1 MKKFLPA
8 IVLVLSV
15 NFGYTQSVIRSI
27 MHDGIARSYRLYVPS
42 IYDGTEPVPIV
53 FNLHGYT
60 SNANQQEFYGDFR
73 PISDTA
79 NFILVHPDGTED
91 ATGTTF
97 WNAFGSPTETV
108 DDVGFISALIDTLAA
123 NYNVDLN
130 RIYSTGMSNGGFM
143 SYHLACTLSER
154 ITAIAS
160 VTGAMIDPAFLSCDP
175 VHPTPAMQI
184 HGTADPTVPYNG
196 STGVLGAFESAEY
209 WVAFNNCNPTPVET
223 AVPDVDM
230 TDMCTADHFVYSGGD
245 AGSSVEFYRVNGGA
259 HTWPGTNP
267 FFSTL
272 GVTNQDFSA
281 SVEIWRFF
289 SQYRLNE
296 LVGIE
301 NGESADG
308 FNVFPN
314 PSNGEMNIRFDNAMD
329 RTIQVQ
335 NSLGQTIQEFNSY
348 SKNFSLSLNG
358 SGMFLLTVIS
368 EKGIF
373 SRKLIVE

>member
-1 MKKFLPA
+1 
-8 IVLVLSV
+8 
-15 NFGYTQSVIRSI
+15 
-27 MHDGIARSYRLYVPS
+27 
-42 IYDGTEPVPIV
+42 
-53 FNLHGYT
+53 
-60 SNANQQEFYGDFR
+60 
-73 PISDTA
+73 
-79 NFILVHPDGTED
+79 
-91 ATGTTF
+91 
-97 WNAFGSPTETV
+97 
-108 DDVGFISALIDTLAA
+108 
-123 NYNVDLN
+123 
-130 RIYSTGMSNGGFM
+130 
-143 SYHLACTLSER
+143 
-154 ITAIAS
+154 
-160 VTGAMIDPAFLSCDP
+160 MIDPAFLSCDP